1 MRPSTISLL
10 QTVAPSVE
18 PVSTEELKT
27 WLGYGG
33 TDQDAT
39 FDGLIKAARSWAEDF
54 TNRQFITATW
64 QLKLNCFLPVISL
77 PKIPLQSISS
87 ITYVDTENATQTL
100 STASYQYSVE
110 TGDLTTA
117 YNISWPTV
125 LNTLEP
131 ITITYVS
138 GYGDDPH
145 HVPEAIRTAIKL
157 RAASLWGSVQMAA
170 CGQGGGCGGGTM
182 DAAKSLLW
190 PYRDMVI

>member
-33 TDQDAT
+33 TDQDTT
-39 FDGLIKAARSWAEDF
+39 FGGLIKAARSWAEDF

-64 QLKLNCFLPVISL
+64 QLKLDCFLPVISL

-87 ITYVDTENATQTL
+87 ITYVDTENATQVLAT
-100 STASYQYSVE
+100 SSYQYSVE

-117 YNISWPTV
+117 YNVSWPTV

-157 RAASLWGSVQMAA
+157 RAASLWGAVQMAA

-190 PYRDMVI
+190 PYRDMVV